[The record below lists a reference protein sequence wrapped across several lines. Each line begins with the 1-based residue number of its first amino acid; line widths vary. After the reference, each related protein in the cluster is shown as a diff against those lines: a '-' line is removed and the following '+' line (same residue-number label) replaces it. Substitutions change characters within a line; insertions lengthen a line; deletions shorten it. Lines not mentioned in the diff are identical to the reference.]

1 VKKFRVILPILLLIY
16 ITVETYLK
24 SRGIEACSTTGCALA
39 GELLKFNS
47 TYLNYLG
54 VLAAAS
60 LAVIALL
67 RGEFFSKLY
76 TVVVASM
83 VIFESLLIASQI
95 NINPEPCI
103 FCLGVYSFL
112 LITLFIAS
120 PKVFGYSLP
129 AVLAV
134 FVAFS
139 FLSIP
144 KNKSLIKEDG
154 LYLISSK
161 TCPHCKKTK
170 EFLNKEGIKYKVI
183 TAKDTNAWYFAK
195 SLNIKKI
202 PIAIE
207 AKGGSFSVTVGDRDI
222 IEKFSKKQQKAKEQ
236 ESPKQEATNTA
247 SQSYQEPLRPKL
259 NLSGDE
265 GCGYSIIQESSC
277 EGEDG
282 TSK

>member
-1 VKKFRVILPILLLIY
+1 
-16 ITVETYLK
+16 
-24 SRGIEACSTTGCALA
+24 
-39 GELLKFNS
+39 
-47 TYLNYLG
+47 
-54 VLAAAS
+54 
-60 LAVIALL
+60 
-67 RGEFFSKLY
+67 
-76 TVVVASM
+76 M

-170 EFLNKEGIKYKVI
+170 EFLNKNKIKYIVI
-183 TAKDTNAWYFAK
+183 DAKDTNAWYFAK
-195 SLNIKKI
+195 SLNINKI

-207 AKGGSFSVTVGDRDI
+207 AKGGDYIITVGDRAI
-222 IEKFSKKQQKAKEQ
+222 IDKFSKKEPSKSNQN
-236 ESPKQEATNTA
+236 SATSINN
-247 SQSYQEPLRPKL
+247 YQEDILKPQI
-259 NLSGDE
+259 NLSNQE
-265 GCGYSIIQESSC
+265 GCSYSITQTSSC
-277 EGEDG
+277 ESEDG
-282 TSK
+282 ASK